1 MARMVR
7 RDDIGLRTSGLL
19 WAINE
24 FVLWPLGLAL
34 TIDVATPLGEVDLA
48 QSPVF
53 LTEWAHEPGA
63 LETIESAPLTA
74 EELTTYEPEGTE
86 PAVRFA
92 RFLRARLEEM
102 PASERALALERLR
115 AILGQL
121 DYPDGT

>member
-24 FVLWPLGLAL
+24 YVLWPLGLAL
-34 TIDVATPLGEVDLA
+34 TIDVTSPLGEVDLA

-53 LTEWAHEPGA
+53 LTEWAHGPGE

-74 EELTTYEPEGTE
+74 EELTTYEPGGTE

-102 PASERALALERLR
+102 APAERELAEGRLR
-115 AILGQL
+115 SILL
-121 DYPDGT
+121 DIGGPDGP